1 MNDAEQLAA
10 TVAREQARREK
21 AWNPAARWRALQET
35 IRWAEM
41 QPTARRNTPR
51 ACLERERRL
60 LGSLASCQR

>member
-1 MNDAEQLAA
+1 MNDAGQFAEI
-10 TVAREQARREK
+10 VAREQARREK
-21 AWNPAARWRALQET
+21 AWTPLARWQALQET

-60 LGSLASCQR
+60 LGDRKEPK

>member
-1 MNDAEQLAA
+1 MNDAEQFAA

-21 AWNPAARWRALQET
+21 AWCPAARWRAMQET

-60 LGSLASCQR
+60 LKG